1 MIQALAQAR
10 TDFSQVGRSQVR
22 RPRAVAVARPAQRPV
37 FLPGLLFGLIVLAA
51 AAFFAPRA
59 DAQVFSSQPYV
70 AAPDPAV
77 EQLRIRVEQLEA
89 DLKRAIDQAETLGAA
104 LGDARRVADEADI
117 GRRQAQ
123 AELKTLSDRVETLED
138 RLTDAAAAAG
148 QDANAGGVIALT
160 PAGPAAAPPIDVA
173 SLPADEAALFEQAK
187 ALLQNDGNFPGAQA
201 AFGVFLTKFPKSKQ
215 AGDAQY
221 YLGESLLY
229 QDDFADA
236 AAAYGKLIKD
246 YPQSANA
253 PTGLVKLARSLRLMG
268 NTAQA
273 CRTLSLMSQNFPK
286 ASAIAKQLADQ
297 ERQQA
302 KCS

>member
-1 MIQALAQAR
+1 M
-10 TDFSQVGRSQVR
+10 
-22 RPRAVAVARPAQRPV
+22 
-37 FLPGLLFGLIVLAA
+37 
-51 AAFFAPRA
+51 
-59 DAQVFSSQPYV
+59 
-70 AAPDPAV
+70 
-77 EQLRIRVEQLEA
+77 
-89 DLKRAIDQAETLGAA
+89 
-104 LGDARRVADEADI
+104 
-117 GRRQAQ
+117 
-123 AELKTLSDRVETLED
+123 
-138 RLTDAAAAAG
+138 
-148 QDANAGGVIALT
+148 
-160 PAGPAAAPPIDVA
+160 A
-173 SLPADEAALFEQAK
+173 SLPTDEAALFEQAK
-187 ALLQNDGNFPGAQA
+187 ALLQNEGNFPGAQA

-221 YLGESLLY
+221 YLGKSLLY
-229 QDDFADA
+229 QDNFADA

-268 NTAQA
+268 NAPQA